1 MYDIIRTSLS
11 ITLLLMRR
19 DQDVKQVEETRGLVL
34 QSAQREFLD
43 KGYEKASLRS
53 IAQNAGVTTGA
64 LYVRFPNKSALFA
77 ALVEPYPRTC
87 SGSSARATTRVR
99 AAGRR
104 RPEDMW
110 STSEDVITRI
120 VDYIFEHKEP
130 FDLLINHAAGSG
142 YEHFLD
148 DLVEEEVSQSLAYLD
163 AMRER
168 GLACATVPRRP
179 PCARERGILRILR
192 NRSPRHLERGRR
204 CAHQTHRR
212 LLPPRLG
219 EPLRRVM
226 PSFHDH

>member
-1 MYDIIRTSLS
+1 MTLFVTSLS

-77 ALVEPYPRTC
+77 ALVEPVSAHLLGLFRT
-87 SGSSARATTRVR
+87 GNDQ
-99 AAGRR
+99 GFEQLDEG

-148 DLVEEEVSQSLAYLD
+148 DLVEEEVSQSLACASPSHDDLHALVSAEYYAFFEIVRHDTSKED
-163 AMRER
+163 AVARIK
-168 GLACATVPRRP
+168 LIVDFFRP
-179 PCARERGILRILR
+179 GWENLFG
-192 NRSPRHLERGRR
+192 G
-204 CAHQTHRR
+204 
-212 LLPPRLG
+212 
-219 EPLRRVM
+219 
-226 PSFHDH
+226 

>member
-1 MYDIIRTSLS
+1 MTLFVTSLS

-77 ALVEPYPRTC
+77 ALVEPVSAHLLGLFRT
-87 SGSSARATTRVR
+87 GNDQ
-99 AAGRR
+99 GFEQLDEG

-142 YEHFLD
+142 
-148 DLVEEEVSQSLAYLD
+148 S
-163 AMRER
+163 
-168 GLACATVPRRP
+168 T
-179 PCARERGILRILR
+179 ARCSTR
-192 NRSPRHLERGRR
+192 
-204 CAHQTHRR
+204 
-212 LLPPRLG
+212 
-219 EPLRRVM
+219 
-226 PSFHDH
+226 

>member
-1 MYDIIRTSLS
+1 MTLFVTSLS

-77 ALVEPYPRTC
+77 ALVEPVSAHLLGLFRT
-87 SGSSARATTRVR
+87 GNDQ
-99 AAGRR
+99 GFEQLDEG

-163 AMRER
+163 AMRR
-168 GLACATVPRRP
+168 AAALPARARP
-179 PCARERGILRILR
+179 TTTSM
-192 NRSPRHLERGRR
+192 RS
-204 CAHQTHRR
+204 
-212 LLPPRLG
+212 
-219 EPLRRVM
+219 
-226 PSFHDH
+226 

>member
-1 MYDIIRTSLS
+1 
-11 ITLLLMRR
+11 MRKR
-19 DQDVKQVEETRGLVL
+19 AVSCCKAR
-34 QSAQREFLD
+34 SEFLD

-77 ALVEPYPRTC
+77 ALVEPVSAHLLGLFRT
-87 SGSSARATTRVR
+87 GNDQ
-99 AAGRR
+99 GFEQLDEG

-168 GLACATVPRRP
+168 GLACA
-179 PCARERGILRILR
+179 
-192 NRSPRHLERGRR
+192 SPSHDDLHALVSAEYYAFFEIVRRHLERGRR

>member
-1 MYDIIRTSLS
+1 
-11 ITLLLMRR
+11 MRR

-77 ALVEPYPRTC
+77 ALVEPVSAHLLGLFRT
-87 SGSSARATTRVR
+87 GNDQ
-99 AAGRR
+99 GFEQLDEG

-110 STSEDVITRI
+110 STSEDVIT
-120 VDYIFEHKEP
+120 
-130 FDLLINHAAGSG
+130 
-142 YEHFLD
+142 D

-168 GLACATVPRRP
+168 GLACASPSHDDLHALVSAEYYAFFEIVRHDTSKEDAVARIKLIVDFFRP
-179 PCARERGILRILR
+179 GWENLFG
-192 NRSPRHLERGRR
+192 G
-204 CAHQTHRR
+204 
-212 LLPPRLG
+212 
-219 EPLRRVM
+219 
-226 PSFHDH
+226 

>member
-1 MYDIIRTSLS
+1 M
-11 ITLLLMRR
+11 
-19 DQDVKQVEETRGLVL
+19 
-34 QSAQREFLD
+34 QREFLD

-77 ALVEPYPRTC
+77 ALVEPVSAHLLGLFRT
-87 SGSSARATTRVR
+87 GNDQ
-99 AAGRR
+99 GFEQLDEG

-168 GLACATVPRRP
+168 GLACASPSHDDLHALVSAEYYAFFEIVRHDTSKEDAVARIKLIVDFFRP
-179 PCARERGILRILR
+179 GWENLFG
-192 NRSPRHLERGRR
+192 G
-204 CAHQTHRR
+204 
-212 LLPPRLG
+212 
-219 EPLRRVM
+219 
-226 PSFHDH
+226 

>member
-1 MYDIIRTSLS
+1 MTLFVTSLS

-77 ALVEPYPRTC
+77 ALVEPVSAHLLGLFRT
-87 SGSSARATTRVR
+87 GNDQ
-99 AAGRR
+99 GFEQLDEG

-142 YEHFLD
+142 YEHFLY
-148 DLVEEEVSQSLAYLD
+148 EI
-163 AMRER
+163 
-168 GLACATVPRRP
+168 VPRRP

>member
-1 MYDIIRTSLS
+1 M
-11 ITLLLMRR
+11 
-19 DQDVKQVEETRGLVL
+19 KQVEETRGLVL

-43 KGYEKASLRS
+43 KGYEKASCAASRRRRRDHRR
-53 IAQNAGVTTGA
+53 AVRA
-64 LYVRFPNKSALFA
+64 LPEQSALFA

-87 SGSSARATTRVR
+87 SALPHGQRP
-99 AAGRR
+99 GFEQLDEG

-168 GLACATVPRRP
+168 GLACASPSHDDLHALVSAEYYAFFEIVRHDTSKEDAVARIKLIVDFFRP
-179 PCARERGILRILR
+179 GWENLFG
-192 NRSPRHLERGRR
+192 G
-204 CAHQTHRR
+204 
-212 LLPPRLG
+212 
-219 EPLRRVM
+219 
-226 PSFHDH
+226 

>member
-1 MYDIIRTSLS
+1 M
-11 ITLLLMRR
+11 
-19 DQDVKQVEETRGLVL
+19 KQVEETRGLVL

-77 ALVEPYPRTC
+77 ALVEPVSAHLLGLFRT
-87 SGSSARATTRVR
+87 GNDQ
-99 AAGRR
+99 GFEQLDEG

-168 GLACATVPRRP
+168 GLACAVPRRP

>member
-1 MYDIIRTSLS
+1 M
-11 ITLLLMRR
+11 
-19 DQDVKQVEETRGLVL
+19 KQVEETRGLVL

-77 ALVEPYPRTC
+77 ALVEPVSAHLLGLFRT
-87 SGSSARATTRVR
+87 GNDQ
-99 AAGRR
+99 GFEQLDEG

-168 GLACATVPRRP
+168 GLACA
-179 PCARERGILRILR
+179 
-192 NRSPRHLERGRR
+192 SP
-204 CAHQTHRR
+204 
-212 LLPPRLG
+212 
-219 EPLRRVM
+219 
-226 PSFHDH
+226 SHDDLHALVSAEYYLSLIHI

>member
-1 MYDIIRTSLS
+1 M
-11 ITLLLMRR
+11 
-19 DQDVKQVEETRGLVL
+19 KQVEETRGLVL

-77 ALVEPYPRTC
+77 ALVEPVSAHLLGLFRT
-87 SGSSARATTRVR
+87 GNDQ
-99 AAGRR
+99 GFEQLDEG

-148 DLVEEEVSQSLAYLD
+148 DLVEEEVS
-163 AMRER
+163 
-168 GLACATVPRRP
+168 LACASPSHDDLHALVSAEYYAFFEIVRHDTSKEDAVARIKLIVDFFRP
-179 PCARERGILRILR
+179 GWENLFG
-192 NRSPRHLERGRR
+192 G
-204 CAHQTHRR
+204 
-212 LLPPRLG
+212 
-219 EPLRRVM
+219 
-226 PSFHDH
+226 